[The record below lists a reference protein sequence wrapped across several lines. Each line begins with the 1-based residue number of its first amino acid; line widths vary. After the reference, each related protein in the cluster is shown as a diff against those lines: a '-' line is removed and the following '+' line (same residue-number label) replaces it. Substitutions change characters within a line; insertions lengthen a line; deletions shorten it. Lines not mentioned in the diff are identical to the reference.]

1 MSDLK
6 KIRGISIQSLD
17 DNPHDISVG
26 DIWYR
31 NNTDQASSNLRLG
44 ITGAWVSGGA
54 MGTARYALA
63 GAGTHKSALAFGG
76 RIECAYLCVRSC
88 TESYNGTSWTAG
100 GAMGTARYSLAGAGA
115 SNTAAL
121 AFGGQACNSGING
134 FGVSCT
140 ESYNGTS
147 WTAGGAM
154 CTSRSGLGGVGTN
167 TAALAFGGVSNKCF
181 GGNSGFLVS
190 CTQSYSGTL
199 WTAGG
204 AMISSRCGMG
214 GAGTS
219 TSALAFG
226 GVLGASSSLANTCT
240 ESYNGST
247 WTAGGAMSTARNQL
261 SGAGASNRSVLAF
274 GGHIRLNLNNPPG
287 VLSVACV
294 ECYNGTAWT
303 STTAMNNYKSCLAS
317 SGVKAQALAFGGHDD
332 FDALSTTELYRQV
345 CELS

>member
-6 KIRGISIQSLD
+6 KIKGISIQSLD
-17 DNPHDISVG
+17 DNPHDIGVG

-31 NNTDQASSNLRLG
+31 NNTDQVSSNLRLG

-76 RIECAYLCVRSC
+76 RIENAYLCMRSC

-121 AFGGQACNSGING
+121 AFGGQACSSGING
-134 FGVSCT
+134 FGVGCT
-140 ESYNGTS
+140 ESYNGSS
-147 WTAGGAM
+147 WTTGGVLSTA
-154 CTSRSGLGGVGTN
+154 RGGLEGVGTN
-167 TAALAFGGVSNKCF
+167 TAALAFGGVQGKCF
-181 GGNSGFLVS
+181 GGSNGFFVA
-190 CTQSYSGTL
+190 CNQSYNGST
-199 WTAGG
+199 WSAGG
-204 AMISSRCGMG
+204 AMGTGRCGVG

-226 GVLGASSSLANTCT
+226 GVSSETTYELTLT
-240 ESYNGST
+240 ESYNGTS
-247 WTAGGAMSTARNQL
+247 WTAGGALGTCRLQL
-261 SGAGASNRSVLAF
+261 AGAGGSNKSVLAF
-274 GGHIRLNLNNPPG
+274 GGHKRLNLNNPP
-287 VLSVACV
+287 SVVSVSCV